1 MTPFAEFQLNP
12 ATCNDS
18 VKIKFTQGS
27 LEGMESWHN
36 LGRKGD
42 SQPEISLEIQSGTHT
57 FMHACMYASPLIVCT
72 KL

>member
-27 LEGMESWHN
+27 LEGME
-36 LGRKGD
+36 
-42 SQPEISLEIQSGTHT
+42 I
-57 FMHACMYASPLIVCT
+57 
-72 KL
+72 